1 MWFRYPSDSRK
12 SRPPERRGRLRLER
26 LEDRTVPTMTF
37 VVTTALDVGNPTD
50 GKLSLREA
58 ITQANSTAGPDTIVL
73 PSGVFKITTTGADED
88 GNLTGDFDITDSLTI
103 RGAGAGLT
111 FVDGKQLDRVFDVL
125 GTRPSSIQVTL
136 QGLTV
141 RNGKATGDGGGIR
154 VGFADL
160 IVQSGALIGNQAA
173 LTGGGISNASAPGT
187 GIVILRQTTVG
198 RNVAGSTGGGV
209 EVVGGSLLG
218 IDRGRVLRN
227 GAADGGGIF
236 ADAVTLTDSV
246 VLGNTATNDGGG
258 VRATSATLD
267 HSTLRGNDAGASGGG
282 IWATAATITGS
293 TIVANHAEQGGAG
306 LDVGTLTLTESTVS
320 RNSAGF
326 NGGGILTGTATLTNS
341 TLSYNTS
348 NTFGGGVWGST
359 VTLDRSSIVKNTANQ
374 NGGGIVA
381 DTVGLTDSTVNGNRA
396 MTGFGGGLVS
406 FSVTGTN
413 VTVCGNTAATRGGG
427 IAATSGSL
435 LNCTV
440 AANTAGTDCGG
451 IFYQAVFGSTFAI
464 RNTIVARNTVRVGG
478 TGPDVAGTFAS
489 LGHNLIG
496 DGTGGGGFTTT
507 DLVGTSAKPINPRLG
522 ALQNN
527 GGPTKTMALLAGSRA
542 IDAGDNAGAPATD
555 QRGLPRRKDGNGDRV
570 AVTDIGAFER

>member
-1 MWFRYPSDSRK
+1 
-12 SRPPERRGRLRLER
+12 
-26 LEDRTVPTMTF
+26 MTF
-37 VVTTALDVGNPTD
+37 VVTTALDMVNPTD

-58 ITQANSTAGPDTIVL
+58 ITQANSTAGPDTVVL
-73 PSGVFKITTTGADED
+73 PAGMFKITTTGADED
-88 GNLTGDFDITDSLTI
+88 GNLTGDFDITDSVTI

-125 GTRPSSIQVTL
+125 GTSPSSIQVTL

-141 RNGKATGDGGGIR
+141 RNGKVTGDGGGIR

-160 IVQSGALIGNQAA
+160 IVQSSAFFGNQAA

-227 GAADGGGIF
+227 VAIDGGGIF
-236 ADAVTLTDSV
+236 ADAVTLTDSI

-258 VRATSATLD
+258 VHATSATLN
-267 HSTLRGNDAGASGGG
+267 HSTLRGNHAGASGGG
-282 IWATAATITGS
+282 IWAVSATITDS
-293 TIVANHAEQGGAG
+293 TIVANHADQGGAG
-306 LDVGTLTLTESTVS
+306 IDASALTLTGSTVS
-320 RNSAGF
+320 RNSASL
-326 NGGGILTGTATLTNS
+326 NGGGILGGAATLTNS
-341 TLSYNTS
+341 TLSNNTS
-348 NTFGGGVWGST
+348 NTFGGGMWVNT
-359 VTLDRSSIVKNTANQ
+359 VSLDRSSILKNIAGQ

-381 DTVGLTDSTVNGNRA
+381 NAVGLTDSTVSGNRA
-396 MTGFGGGLVS
+396 MSGFGGGLVAV
-406 FSVTGTN
+406 SVTGTN
-413 VTVCGNTAATRGGG
+413 VTVCGNTAATSGGG
-427 IAATSGSL
+427 IAATAGSL

-440 AANTAGTDCGG
+440 AGNSAGTDSGG
-451 IFYQAVFGSTFAI
+451 IFQKALFGSTIAI
-464 RNTIVARNTVRVGG
+464 RNTIIARNTVGSSG

-496 DGTGGGGFTTT
+496 DGTGGGGFTAD

-522 ALQNN
+522 ALRNN
-527 GGPTKTMALLAGSRA
+527 GGPTKTMALLAGSPA
-542 IDAGDNAGAPATD
+542 IDAGDDANTPATD
-555 QRGLPRRKDGNGDRV
+555 QRGHARKKDGNGDGV
-570 AVTDIGAFER
+570 ALVDIGAFER